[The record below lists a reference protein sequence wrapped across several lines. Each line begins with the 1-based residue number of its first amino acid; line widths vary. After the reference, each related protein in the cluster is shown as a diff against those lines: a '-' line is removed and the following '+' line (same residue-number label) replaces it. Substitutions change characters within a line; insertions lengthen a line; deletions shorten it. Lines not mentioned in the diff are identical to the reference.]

1 MISVPDKSFTLAG
14 PMYAARHPS
23 TRTHLAS
30 FCAGERDNGKALYQ
44 QNNSLKNEVRASGPK
59 AGNSGVFKLAG
70 FYGCLLV
77 VIGNGADR
85 QKKKGRILPFGT
97 KALIRALSHSDS
109 LGFLRCRRLISP
121 FAAVI
126 RNPAVLSPSSF
137 SFSISSKSSRGSL
150 TESCRERLFFLPVA
164 ITETSCLRWCSV
176 YTSKLIIKHLKWCS
190 LGYTVVVFTLSTA
203 KAQVRHK
210 TAKPRGAPT
219 PSGLLTTTVSVDNEV
234 AMSNRI
240 TPPAGRASLSPN
252 LFLWRFLALNRH
264 DKKARP
270 CRLSVEAATES
281 EARRILAPHFI
292 LSLAA
297 RLPVREVRHA

>member
-59 AGNSGVFKLAG
+59 AGNSAAVKLEG

-77 VIGNGADR
+77 VIGSGAGR
-85 QKKKGRILPFGT
+85 QKNKGRILPLNT

-109 LGFLRCRRLISP
+109 LDFLRCRRLISP

>member
-1 MISVPDKSFTLAG
+1 MNKPT
-14 PMYAARHPS
+14 S

-30 FCAGERDNGKALYQ
+30 FYAGDRDSGRAPYQ
-44 QNNSLKNEVRASGPK
+44 QNNSLKNEGCVSGPN

-219 PSGLLTTTVSVDNEV
+219 PSGLLTTSDRISIEV

-240 TPPAGRASLSPN
+240 TPLTGRASHSQN

-264 DKKARP
+264 DK
-270 CRLSVEAATES
+270 S
-281 EARRILAPHFI
+281 
-292 LSLAA
+292 
-297 RLPVREVRHA
+297 

>member
-1 MISVPDKSFTLAG
+1 MNKPT
-14 PMYAARHPS
+14 S
-23 TRTHLAS
+23 TRTHQAS
-30 FCAGERDNGKALYQ
+30 FYAGDRDSGRAPYQ
-44 QNNSLKNEVRASGPK
+44 HNNSLKNEGYSCGPK
-59 AGNSGVFKLAG
+59 AGNSGVLKLAG

-270 CRLSVEAATES
+270 CRLSVEAATER

-297 RLPVREVRHA
+297 RLPLVGVRHA

>member
-1 MISVPDKSFTLAG
+1 MNKPT
-14 PMYAARHPS
+14 S

-30 FCAGERDNGKALYQ
+30 FYAGDRDSGRAPYQ
-44 QNNSLKNEVRASGPK
+44 QNNSLKNEGCVSGPN
-59 AGNSGVFKLAG
+59 AGNSGVLKLAG

-176 YTSKLIIKHLKWCS
+176 YTSKLIIKHLNWCS

-270 CRLSVEAATES
+270 CRLSVEAATER

-297 RLPVREVRHA
+297 RLPLVGVRHA

>member
-1 MISVPDKSFTLAG
+1 MNKPT
-14 PMYAARHPS
+14 S

-30 FCAGERDNGKALYQ
+30 FYAGDRDSGRAPYQ
-44 QNNSLKNEVRASGPK
+44 QNNSLKNEGCVSGPN

-97 KALIRALSHSDS
+97 KALIRDLSHSDS

-219 PSGLLTTTVSVDNEV
+219 PSGLLTTSDRISIEV

-240 TPPAGRASLSPN
+240 TPLTGRASLSPN

-270 CRLSVEAATES
+270 CRLSVEAATER

-297 RLPVREVRHA
+297 RLPVVEVRHV

>member
-1 MISVPDKSFTLAG
+1 MNKPT
-14 PMYAARHPS
+14 S

-30 FCAGERDNGKALYQ
+30 FYAGDRDSGRAPYQ
-44 QNNSLKNEVRASGPK
+44 QNNSLKNEGCVSGPN

-210 TAKPRGAPT
+210 AAKPRGAPT

-270 CRLSVEAATES
+270 CRLSVEAATER

-297 RLPVREVRHA
+297 RLPLVGVRHA